1 MFEGFRE
8 ETMQFLWGVRLN
20 NQRSWFLEH
29 KAMYE
34 TFLYQ
39 PLKELGAEVQEE
51 LHRRQPES
59 QFNVHVSRI
68 YRDARR
74 LHGRGP
80 YKDHLW
86 FTLRPPVEQWATV
99 EPVFYFEIY
108 PEGYE
113 YGMGYYCPK
122 PSLMAAYRQHILDNP
137 ERMETLAQK
146 LNEQD
151 LFHLEGEEY
160 KRPKGDPG
168 PLLYPWYN
176 RKNIAVGRDENCEGD
191 LFTPRLYDR
200 VLADF
205 RALVPLY
212 RYVSTLPGDPEPS
225 KT

>member
-74 LHGRGP
+74 LHGQGP

-86 FTLRPPVEQWATV
+86 FCIRTGDQDWTGRPT
-99 EPVFYFEIY
+99 FYFEIAPDY
-108 PEGYE
+108 YS
-113 YGMGYYCPK
+113 YGMGFWCPR
-122 PSLMAAYRQHILDNP
+122 PALMAAYRQGIDRHP
-137 ERMETLAQK
+137 EELSRLVRQFNKQDVFALAGPEYARSKGETT
-146 LNEQD
+146 
-151 LFHLEGEEY
+151 
-160 KRPKGDPG
+160 
-168 PLLYPWYN
+168 PLLRPWYN
-176 RKNIAVGRDENCEGD
+176 RKSINLQHD
-191 LFTPRLYDR
+191 
-200 VLADF
+200 
-205 RALVPLY
+205 VPLDDRIFSPELAQDVINGFRSLMPFY
-212 RYVSTLPGDPEPS
+212 RYFDRLCASTAEA
-225 KT
+225 

>member
-74 LHGRGP
+74 GR
-80 YKDHLW
+80 
-86 FTLRPPVEQWATV
+86 T
-99 EPVFYFEIY
+99 
-108 PEGYE
+108 
-113 YGMGYYCPK
+113 
-122 PSLMAAYRQHILDNP
+122 
-137 ERMETLAQK
+137 
-146 LNEQD
+146 
-151 LFHLEGEEY
+151 
-160 KRPKGDPG
+160 
-168 PLLYPWYN
+168 
-176 RKNIAVGRDENCEGD
+176 
-191 LFTPRLYDR
+191 
-200 VLADF
+200 
-205 RALVPLY
+205 
-212 RYVSTLPGDPEPS
+212 
-225 KT
+225 KTTCGSPCARR